1 MRYLTLGVATPS
13 PRRVSALA
21 LGAMRFG
28 TATDEPTAFA
38 IIDRFLAA
46 GGNFIDTANNYA
58 WWHDGGRGGQS
69 EALLGRWRASRGL
82 SDEVVIATKL
92 GARPTRSGI
101 KFADRMAADEG
112 LSPAAIHAAA
122 RESRERLGV
131 ERIDLLY
138 AHVEDPRAP
147 IADSVTA
154 FGALVAAGEVALLGV
169 SNHRAWRVERARAV
183 ARATG
188 VAGYE
193 VLQYHRSYLQHRTD
207 LPSPRS
213 AFGDPGLLSADL
225 LDYMTAEFGL
235 VNVAY
240 SPLLAGGYTRAERTP
255 GEEYAAAGNRAR
267 LATLA
272 AVARET
278 GATPNQVV
286 LAWLMGDPLPTIPL
300 VGASSV
306 DQLQE
311 SLDAVE
317 LELSA
322 DQRTRLDEAR

>member
-1 MRYLTLGVATPS
+1 MRYQTIGGATPS

-28 TATDEPTAFA
+28 TDTDEPTAFA
-38 IIDRFLAA
+38 ILDRFLAA
-46 GGNFIDTANNYA
+46 GGNFVDTANNYA

-82 SDEVVIATKL
+82 GDEVVIATKI
-92 GARPTRSGI
+92 GARPTRAGVS
-101 KFADRMAADEG
+101 FADRMSADEG
-112 LSPAAIHAAA
+112 LYPAAIRAAA

-131 ERIDLLY
+131 QRLDLLY

-147 IADSVTA
+147 IAETVAA
-154 FGALVAAGEVALLGV
+154 FGALASAGEVAVLGV
-169 SNHRAWRVERARAV
+169 SNHRAWRVERARAI
-183 ARATG
+183 ARAIG

-225 LDYMTAEFGL
+225 LDYLSAEPGL

-240 SPLLAGGYTRAERTP
+240 SPLLAGGYTRPDKPP
-255 GEEYAAAGNRAR
+255 GEEYAAAGNTAR
-267 LATLA
+267 LQTLA

-278 GATPNQVV
+278 SATPNQVV
-286 LAWLMGDPLPTIPL
+286 LAWLMSDPLPTIPL

-306 DQLQE
+306 EQLEE
-311 SLDAVE
+311 SLDAVD
-317 LELSA
+317 LRLSA
-322 DQRTRLDEAR
+322 DQRARLDEAS

>member
-1 MRYLTLGVATPS
+1 MRLVSIGAATSS

-28 TATDEPTAFA
+28 NATEEPTAFA
-38 IIDRFLAA
+38 ILDRFLDT

-69 EALLGRWRASRGL
+69 EALLGRWRVSRGL
-82 SDEVVIATKL
+82 TDEVVIATKL
-92 GARPTRSGI
+92 GARPTRAGVS
-101 KFADRMAADEG
+101 FADRMAADEG
-112 LSPAAIHAAA
+112 LSQAAIHAAA
-122 RESRERLGV
+122 RESRARLGV
-131 ERIDLLY
+131 ERLDLLY

-147 IADSVTA
+147 IADTVA
-154 FGALVAAGEVALLGV
+154 ALGALVSAGEVALLGV

-183 ARATG
+183 ARATS
-188 VAGYE
+188 VSGYE
-193 VLQYHRSYLQHRTD
+193 VLQYHRSYLEHRAD

-213 AFGDPGLLSADL
+213 PFGDPGLLTADL
-225 LDYMTAEFGL
+225 LDYMTAEPGL

-240 SPLLAGGYTRAERTP
+240 SPLLAGGYTRADKAP
-255 GEEYAAAGNRAR
+255 GEEYAGPGNAAR
-267 LATLA
+267 LQTLA

-286 LAWLMGDPLPTIPL
+286 LAWLMGDSVPTIPL

-306 DQLQE
+306 DQLRE
-311 SLDAVE
+311 SLDALD
-317 LELSA
+317 LELSS
-322 DQRTRLDEAR
+322 DQRARLDSAR

>member
-1 MRYLTLGVATPS
+1 M
-13 PRRVSALA
+13 A

-28 TATDEPTAFA
+28 TATEESTAFA
-38 IIDRFLAA
+38 ILDHFIAA

-82 SDEVVIATKL
+82 TDEVVIATKVA
-92 GARPTRSGI
+92 ARPTRAGI
-101 KFADRMAADEG
+101 DFANRVGADEG

-147 IADSVTA
+147 VAATVAA
-154 FGALVAAGEVALLGV
+154 FGALESAGEVALLGV

-207 LPSPRS
+207 MPSPRS
-213 AFGDPGLLSADL
+213 AFGDPGLLTADL
-225 LDYMTAEFGL
+225 LDYITAEPGL

-240 SPLLAGGYTRAERTP
+240 SPLLAGGYTRPDKRP
-255 GEEYAAAGNRAR
+255 GEEYAAAGNAPR
-267 LATLA
+267 LQTLA

-278 GATPNQVV
+278 SATRNQVV
-286 LAWLMGDPLPTIPL
+286 LAWLLSDSLPTIPL
-300 VGASSV
+300 VGASSL

-311 SLDAVE
+311 SLDAVD

-322 DQRTRLDEAR
+322 DQRARLDEPR

>member
-1 MRYLTLGVATPS
+1 MRYLTIGGATPS
-13 PRRVSALA
+13 SRRVSALA
-21 LGAMRFG
+21 LGAMRLG
-28 TATDEPTAFA
+28 TATEEPTAFA
-38 IIDRFLAA
+38 ILDRFLAA

-69 EALLGRWRASRGL
+69 ESLLGRWRASRGL
-82 SDEVVIATKL
+82 TDEVVIATKL
-92 GARPTRSGI
+92 GARPTRAGVD
-101 KFADRMAADEG
+101 FADRTAADEG
-112 LSPAAIHAAA
+112 LSPTAIHAAA

-131 ERIDLLY
+131 EQLDLLY

-147 IADSVTA
+147 VAATVA
-154 FGALVAAGEVALLGV
+154 ALGALASAGEVALLGV
-169 SNHRAWRVERARAV
+169 SNHRAWRVERARAI

-193 VLQYHRSYLQHRTD
+193 VLQYHRSYLRHRTD

-213 AFGDPGLLSADL
+213 AFGDPGVMTADL
-225 LDYMTAEFGL
+225 LEYMTAEPGL

-240 SPLLAGGYTRAERTP
+240 SPLLAGGYTRPDKTP
-255 GEEYAAAGNRAR
+255 GEEYAAAGNAVR
-267 LATLA
+267 LRTLA
-272 AVARET
+272 AVALET
-278 GATPNQVV
+278 GATRNQVV
-286 LAWLMGDPLPTIPL
+286 LAWLIGDPLPTIPL

-311 SLDAVE
+311 SLDAVD

-322 DQRTRLDEAR
+322 DQRARLDAAR

>member
-1 MRYLTLGVATPS
+1 MRYLTIGGATPS

-28 TATDEPTAFA
+28 TATEEGTGFA
-38 IIDRFLAA
+38 ILDHFLAA
-46 GGNFIDTANNYA
+46 GGNLIDSANNYA
-58 WWHDGGRGGQS
+58 WWYDGDRGGQS

-82 SDEVVIATKL
+82 TDEVVIATKV
-92 GARPTRSGI
+92 GARPTRAGI
-101 KFADRMAADEG
+101 NFADRMDADEG

-138 AHVEDPRAP
+138 AHVEDPRTPVA
-147 IADSVTA
+147 ATVAA
-154 FGALVAAGEVALLGV
+154 FGALRSAGEVALLGV
-169 SNHRAWRVERARAV
+169 SNHRAWRVERARAI
-183 ARATG
+183 AHATG

-193 VLQYHRSYLQHRTD
+193 VLQYHRTYLRHRTRV
-207 LPSPRS
+207 PSPRS
-213 AFGDPGLLSADL
+213 AFGDPGLLTADL
-225 LDYMTAEFGL
+225 LDYLTAEPGL

-240 SPLLAGGYTRAERTP
+240 SPLLAGGYTRPDKTP
-255 GEEYAAAGNRAR
+255 GADYAAAGNAAR
-267 LATLA
+267 LQTLS

-278 GATPNQVV
+278 GATRNQVV
-286 LAWLMGDPLPTIPL
+286 LAWLMGDSVPTIPL

-311 SLDAVE
+311 SLEAVDI
-317 LELSA
+317 ELSA
-322 DQRTRLDEAR
+322 DQRARLDDAR

>member
-1 MRYLTLGVATPS
+1 MRYLTIGGATAS

-38 IIDRFLAA
+38 ILDRFLAA

-58 WWHDGGRGGQS
+58 WWHDVGRGGQS

-82 SDEVVIATKL
+82 TDEVVIATKL
-92 GARPTRSGI
+92 GARPTRAGVS
-101 KFADRMAADEG
+101 FADRMSADEG
-112 LSPAAIHAAA
+112 LSPAAIRAAA
-122 RESRERLGV
+122 GESRERLGV
-131 ERIDLLY
+131 ERLDLLY
-138 AHVEDPRAP
+138 AHVEDQRVPVA
-147 IADSVTA
+147 ATVAA
-154 FGALVAAGEVALLGV
+154 FGALASAGEVALLGV

-183 ARATG
+183 ARASG

-213 AFGDPGLLSADL
+213 EFGDPGVLTADL
-225 LDYMTAEFGL
+225 RDYMAAQPDL

-240 SPLLAGGYTRAERTP
+240 SPLLAGGYTRPDRTP
-255 GEEYAAAGNRAR
+255 GEEYAAAGNAAR
-267 LATLA
+267 VETLAT
-272 AVARET
+272 VAREA
-278 GATPNQVV
+278 GATRNQVV
-286 LAWLMGDPLPTIPL
+286 LAWLMGDALTTIPL

-306 DQLQE
+306 DQLEE
-311 SLDAVE
+311 SLEAVN
-317 LELSA
+317 LELTP
-322 DQRTRLDEAR
+322 DQRARLDAAR

>member
-1 MRYLTLGVATPS
+1 MRYLTIGAATSS

-28 TATDEPTAFA
+28 TSTEEPAAFA
-38 IIDRFLAA
+38 ILDRFLAA

-82 SDEVVIATKL
+82 NDDVVIATKL
-92 GARPTRSGI
+92 GARPTRAGVS
-101 KFADRMAADEG
+101 FADRMAADEG
-112 LSPAAIHAAA
+112 LSLAAVHAAA
-122 RESRERLGV
+122 HESRERLGV
-131 ERIDLLY
+131 ERLDLLY
-138 AHVEDPRAP
+138 AHVEDPRVP
-147 IADSVTA
+147 IADTVGA
-154 FGALVAAGEVALLGV
+154 FGQLVSAGDVALLGV
-169 SNHRAWRVERARAV
+169 SNHRAWRVERARAI

-188 VAGYE
+188 AAGYE

-213 AFGDPGLLSADL
+213 PFGDPGLLTADL
-225 LDYMTAEFGL
+225 LDYTTAEPGL
-235 VNVAY
+235 VSVAY
-240 SPLLAGGYTRAERTP
+240 SPLLGGGYTRADRTP
-255 GEEYAAAGNRAR
+255 GEEYAAAGNTAR
-267 LATLA
+267 LQALA

-278 GATPNQVV
+278 GATRNQVV
-286 LAWLMGDPLPTIPL
+286 LAWLMGDTVPTIPL

-306 DQLQE
+306 DQLEE
-311 SLDAVE
+311 SLDAVD

-322 DQRTRLDEAR
+322 DQRARLDSAR

>member
-1 MRYLTLGVATPS
+1 MDYLTIGAATAS

-38 IIDRFLAA
+38 ILDCFLAA

-58 WWHDGGRGGQS
+58 WWHDGSRGGQS

-82 SDEVVIATKL
+82 TDEIVIATKL
-92 GARPTRSGI
+92 GARPTRPGVT
-101 KFADRMAADEG
+101 FGDRITADEG
-112 LSPAAIHAAA
+112 LSPEAIHAAA
-122 RESRERLGV
+122 RESRELLRVDRL
-131 ERIDLLY
+131 DLLY
-138 AHVEDPRAP
+138 AHVEDPRVP
-147 IADSVTA
+147 TA
-154 FGALVAAGEVALLGV
+154 ATVAALGDLASAGEVALLGV
-169 SNHRAWRVERARAV
+169 SNHRAWRVERARAI

-213 AFGDPGLLSADL
+213 PFGDPGLLTADL
-225 LDYMTAEFGL
+225 LDYITAEPGL
-235 VNVAY
+235 VTVAY
-240 SPLLAGGYTRAERTP
+240 SPLLAGGYTRSDKTP
-255 GEEYAAAGNRAR
+255 GHEYEAAGNAAR
-267 LATLA
+267 LEALA
-272 AVARET
+272 AVARDT
-278 GATPNQVV
+278 GATRNQVV

-300 VGASSV
+300 VGASSL
-306 DQLQE
+306 DQIQE
-311 SLDAVE
+311 SLDAVD

-322 DQRTRLDEAR
+322 DQRARLDEAR

>member
-1 MRYLTLGVATPS
+1 MRYLMIGEATGA

-28 TATDEPTAFA
+28 TATEEPAAFA
-38 IIDRFLAA
+38 ILDRFLAA

-69 EALLGRWRASRGL
+69 EQLLGRWRASRGL
-82 SDEVVIATKL
+82 TDEVVIATKV
-92 GARPTRSGI
+92 GARPTRAGI
-101 KFADRMAADEG
+101 SFADRMAADEG

-131 ERIDLLY
+131 ERLDLLY
-138 AHVEDPRAP
+138 AHVEDPREP
-147 IADSVTA
+147 IAATVAA
-154 FGALVAAGEVALLGV
+154 FGALVSAGEVGLLGV
-169 SNHRAWRVERARAV
+169 SNHRAWRVERARAT

-188 VAGYE
+188 VTGYE
-193 VLQYHRSYLQHRTD
+193 ILQYHRSYLQHRSD

-213 AFGDPGLLSADL
+213 AYGDPGLLTADL
-225 LDYMTAEFGL
+225 LDYLTTEPSL

-240 SPLLAGGYTRAERTP
+240 SPLLSGGYTRPDKTP
-255 GEEYAAAGNRAR
+255 GEEYAAAGNQAR
-267 LATLA
+267 LQTLA

-278 GATPNQVV
+278 GATRNQVV
-286 LAWLMGDPLPTIPL
+286 LAWLMTDSVPTIPL

-306 DQLQE
+306 DQLHE
-311 SLDAVE
+311 SLDAVD

-322 DQRTRLDEAR
+322 DQRARLDAAR

>member
-1 MRYLTLGVATPS
+1 MRYLTIGGATPS

-38 IIDRFLAA
+38 ILDRFLAA
-46 GGNFIDTANNYA
+46 GGNFVDTANNYA

-82 SDEVVIATKL
+82 SDEVAIATKL
-92 GARPTRSGI
+92 GARPTRAGVD
-101 KFADRMAADEG
+101 FGERMAADEG
-112 LSPAAIHAAA
+112 LSPAAIRAAA

-131 ERIDLLY
+131 ERLDLLY
-138 AHVEDPRAP
+138 AHVEDPRVPVEAT
-147 IADSVTA
+147 V
-154 FGALVAAGEVALLGV
+154 GALGALASAGEVALLGV
-169 SNHRAWRVERARAV
+169 SNHRAWRVERARAA

-188 VAGYE
+188 VPGYE

-213 AFGDPGLLSADL
+213 AFGDPGLLTADL
-225 LDYMTAEFGL
+225 RDYLTAEPGL

-240 SPLLAGGYTRAERTP
+240 SPLLAGGYTRPDKAP
-255 GEEYAAAGNRAR
+255 GGEYAAPGNAAR
-267 LATLA
+267 LETLTE
-272 AVARET
+272 VARET
-278 GATPNQVV
+278 GATRNQVV
-286 LAWLMGDPLPTIPL
+286 LAWLMSDSLPTIPL

-311 SLDAVE
+311 SLDAVD

-322 DQRTRLDEAR
+322 DQRARLDEAH

>member
-1 MRYLTLGVATPS
+1 MRYLTLGEATSS

-28 TATDEPTAFA
+28 TSTEEPAAFA
-38 IIDRFLAA
+38 ILDRFLAA
-46 GGNFIDTANNYA
+46 GGSLIDTANNYA
-58 WWHDGGRGGQS
+58 WWHDGDRGGQS

-82 SDEVVIATKL
+82 TDEVVIATKL
-92 GARPTRSGI
+92 GARPTRAGVS
-101 KFADRMAADEG
+101 FADRMAADEG
-112 LSPAAIHAAA
+112 LSPAAIHAAV

-131 ERIDLLY
+131 ERVDLLY
-138 AHVEDPRAP
+138 AHVEDPRVQ
-147 IADSVTA
+147 IADTVGA
-154 FGALVAAGEVALLGV
+154 FGELVSAGDVALLGV
-169 SNHRAWRVERARAV
+169 SNHRAWRVERARAI

-213 AFGDPGLLSADL
+213 PFGDPGLLTADL
-225 LDYMTAEFGL
+225 LDYMAAEPGL

-240 SPLLAGGYTRAERTP
+240 SPLLAGGYTRADRTP
-255 GEEYAAAGNRAR
+255 GEEYAAAGNAAR
-267 LATLA
+267 LQTLT

-278 GATPNQVV
+278 GATANQVV
-286 LAWLMGDPLPTIPL
+286 LAWLMGDTVPTIPL
-300 VGASSV
+300 VGASSI
-306 DQLQE
+306 DQLEE
-311 SLDAVE
+311 SLEAVD

-322 DQRTRLDEAR
+322 DQRARLDATR

>member
-1 MRYLTLGVATPS
+1 MRYLMIGGATPS

-28 TATDEPTAFA
+28 TATEESTAFA
-38 IIDRFLAA
+38 ILDRFLAA
-46 GGNFIDTANNYA
+46 GGNLVDTANNYA

-69 EALLGRWRASRGL
+69 ESLLGRWRASRGL
-82 SDEVVIATKL
+82 TEEVVIATKV
-92 GARPTRSGI
+92 GARPTRAGVN
-101 KFADRMAADEG
+101 FADRAAADEG
-112 LSPAAIHAAA
+112 LSPTAIAAAA

-138 AHVEDPRAP
+138 AHVEDPRVP
-147 IADSVTA
+147 IAATVAA
-154 FGALVAAGEVALLGV
+154 FGALAAEGEVALLGV
-169 SNHRAWRVERARAV
+169 SNHRAWRVERARAI
-183 ARATG
+183 ARATR

-193 VLQYHRSYLQHRTD
+193 VVQYHRSYLQHRTD

-213 AFGDPGLLSADL
+213 AFGDPGLMTADV
-225 LDYMTAEFGL
+225 LDYVSAEPGL

-240 SPLLAGGYTRAERTP
+240 SPLLAGGYTRPDKTP
-255 GEEYAAAGNRAR
+255 GEEYAAAGNAAR
-267 LATLA
+267 LQTLA

-278 GATPNQVV
+278 GATRNQVV
-286 LAWLMGDPLPTIPL
+286 LAWLISDSLPTIPL

-311 SLDAVE
+311 SLDAVD
-317 LELSA
+317 LELTA
-322 DQRTRLDEAR
+322 DQRARLDAAR

>member
-1 MRYLTLGVATPS
+1 MRYLTIGGATSS
-13 PRRVSALA
+13 PRRVSAVA

-38 IIDRFLAA
+38 ILDRFLAA

-69 EALLGRWRASRGL
+69 EELLGRWRASRGL
-82 SDEVVIATKL
+82 TDEIVIATKV
-92 GARPTRSGI
+92 GARPTRAGVS
-101 KFADRMAADEG
+101 FADRMAADEG

-122 RESRERLGV
+122 RESRGRLGV
-131 ERIDLLY
+131 DRLDLLY
-138 AHVEDPRAP
+138 AHVEDARES
-147 IADSVTA
+147 IAGTVAA
-154 FGALVAAGEVALLGV
+154 FGALVSAGEIGLLGV
-169 SNHRAWRVERARAV
+169 SNHRAWRVERARAI
-183 ARATG
+183 ARATR

-193 VLQYHRSYLQHRTD
+193 VLQYHRSYLHHRVD

-213 AFGDPGLLSADL
+213 AFGDPGVLTADL
-225 LDYMTAEFGL
+225 LDYMTAETGL

-240 SPLLAGGYTRAERTP
+240 SPLLSGGYTRPDRKP
-255 GEEYAAAGNRAR
+255 GEEYAAPGNEAR
-267 LATLA
+267 LQALA

-278 GATPNQVV
+278 GATRNQVV
-286 LAWLMGDPLPTIPL
+286 LAWLMTDALPTIPL

-311 SLDAVE
+311 SLDAVD
-317 LELSA
+317 LEFSD
-322 DQRTRLDEAR
+322 DQRALLDAAR

>member
-1 MRYLTLGVATPS
+1 MRYVTIGGATAS

-28 TATDEPTAFA
+28 TATEERTAFA
-38 IIDRFLAA
+38 ILDRFLAA
-46 GGNFIDTANNYA
+46 GGTFIDTANNYA

-82 SDEVVIATKL
+82 THEVVIATKL
-92 GARPTRSGI
+92 GARPTRAGVN
-101 KFADRMAADEG
+101 FADRMAADEG
-112 LSPAAIHAAA
+112 LSGASIRSAA

-131 ERIDLLY
+131 DRLDLLY
-138 AHVEDPRAP
+138 AHVEDPRVP
-147 IADSVTA
+147 IAATVAA
-154 FGALVAAGEVALLGV
+154 FGALASAGEVALLGV
-169 SNHRAWRVERARAV
+169 WNHRAWRVERARAI

-193 VLQYHRSYLQHRTD
+193 VLQYHRSYLRHRAD

-213 AFGDPGLLSADL
+213 AFGDPGLMTADL
-225 LDYMTAEFGL
+225 LEYMAAEPGL
-235 VNVAY
+235 VNIAY
-240 SPLLAGGYTRAERTP
+240 SPLLGGGYTRPDRAP
-255 GEEYAAAGNRAR
+255 GPEYGAAGNAAR
-267 LATLA
+267 LGTLA

-278 GATPNQVV
+278 AATRNQVV
-286 LAWLMGDPLPTIPL
+286 LAWLMGGSPPTIPL

-311 SLDAVE
+311 SLDAVD
-317 LELSA
+317 LELSG
-322 DQRTRLDEAR
+322 DQRARLDAAH

>member
-1 MRYLTLGVATPS
+1 VRATLCTVSSGSTRRGVTGALRSRPG
-13 PRRVSALA
+13 SA
-21 LGAMRFG
+21 R
-28 TATDEPTAFA
+28 TAHPKSDQF
-38 IIDRFLAA
+38 
-46 GGNFIDTANNYA
+46 DTANNYA

-82 SDEVVIATKL
+82 TDEVVIATKV
-92 GARPTRSGI
+92 GARPTRAGI
-101 KFADRMAADEG
+101 DFANRVGADEG
-112 LSPAAIHAAA
+112 LSPAAIDAAA
-122 RESRERLGV
+122 RESRERLDV

-147 IADSVTA
+147 VAATVAA
-154 FGALVAAGEVALLGV
+154 FGALESAGEVALLGV

-193 VLQYHRSYLQHRTD
+193 VLQDHRSYLQHRAH

-213 AFGDPGLLSADL
+213 AFGDPGLLTADL
-225 LDYMTAEFGL
+225 LDYMTAEPGL

-240 SPLLAGGYTRAERTP
+240 SPLLAGGYTRPDKRP
-255 GEEYAAAGNRAR
+255 GAEYAAAGDATR
-267 LATLA
+267 LETLA

-278 GATPNQVV
+278 SATRNQVV
-286 LAWLMGDPLPTIPL
+286 LACLLSDSPPTIPL
-300 VGASSV
+300 VGASSL

-311 SLDAVE
+311 SLDAID

-322 DQRTRLDEAR
+322 DQRARLDEAR

>member
-1 MRYLTLGVATPS
+1 MRYLMIGGATPS

-28 TATDEPTAFA
+28 TATEEATAFA
-38 IIDRFLAA
+38 ILDRFLAA
-46 GGNFIDTANNYA
+46 GGNLVDTANNYA

-69 EALLGRWRASRGL
+69 ESLLGRWRASRGL
-82 SDEVVIATKL
+82 TEEVVIATKV
-92 GARPTRSGI
+92 GARPTRAGVN
-101 KFADRMAADEG
+101 FADRTAADEG
-112 LSPAAIHAAA
+112 LSPTAIAAAA

-138 AHVEDPRAP
+138 AHVEDPRVP
-147 IADSVTA
+147 IAATVAA
-154 FGALVAAGEVALLGV
+154 FGALASAGEVALLGV

-183 ARATG
+183 ARAAG

-193 VLQYHRSYLQHRTD
+193 VVQYHRSYLQHRTD

-213 AFGDPGLLSADL
+213 AFGDPGLMTADV
-225 LDYMTAEFGL
+225 LDYVSAEPDL

-240 SPLLAGGYTRAERTP
+240 SPLLAGGYTRPDKTP
-255 GEEYAAAGNRAR
+255 GEEYAAAGNAAR
-267 LATLA
+267 LQTLA

-278 GATPNQVV
+278 GATRNQVV
-286 LAWLMGDPLPTIPL
+286 LAWLIGDSLPTIPL

-311 SLDAVE
+311 SLDAVD
-317 LELSA
+317 LELTA
-322 DQRTRLDEAR
+322 DQRARLDAAR

>member
-1 MRYLTLGVATPS
+1 MRYLTIGGATPS

-28 TATDEPTAFA
+28 TATEEPPAFA
-38 IIDRFLAA
+38 ILDRFLAA
-46 GGNFIDTANNYA
+46 GGNLIDTANNYA
-58 WWHDGGRGGQS
+58 WWYDGGRGGQS

-82 SDEVVIATKL
+82 TDEVVIATKV
-92 GARPTRSGI
+92 GARPTRAGI
-101 KFADRMAADEG
+101 TFADRMGADEG
-112 LSPAAIHAAA
+112 LSAAAIHAAA

-131 ERIDLLY
+131 DRLDLLY
-138 AHVEDPRAP
+138 AHVEDPRTPVASTV
-147 IADSVTA
+147 AA
-154 FGALVAAGEVALLGV
+154 FGALVSAGEVALLGA
-169 SNHRAWRVERARAV
+169 SNHRAWRVERAKAV

-188 VAGYE
+188 IAGYE

-213 AFGDPGLLSADL
+213 AFGDPGLLTADL
-225 LDYMTAEFGL
+225 LDYMTSERGL

-240 SPLLAGGYTRAERTP
+240 SPLLAGGYTRPDKTP
-255 GEEYAAAGNRAR
+255 GEEYAAAGNAAR
-267 LATLA
+267 LETFA

-278 GATPNQVV
+278 GATRNQVV
-286 LAWLMGDPLPTIPL
+286 LAWLMGDSLPTIPL

-306 DQLQE
+306 DQLRE
-311 SLDAVE
+311 SLDAVD

-322 DQRTRLDEAR
+322 DQRARLDDAR